1 METVSVLTEPSLIE
15 PPAKPTHPRKKISAK
30 KAAWTQEKKDALA
43 EKMREKWAERR
54 AREATAEPAQE
65 EIAAQ
70 PAAQPSAQPAAQ
82 PTVESGLSPFA
93 LSDEHEF
100 PTSPSLVDRVDVYR
114 TSGSGTP
121 TLIGSG
127 KPGSALMDTVPA
139 DPVATLV
146 EPPAL
151 PGTPLSSYRR
161 CPCLAVLPG
170 RVCSFCYGTHW
181 MKFCSKCA
189 GEGRI
194 QITVRQGA
202 ERSQP
207 CGHCNGRGTLPAN
220 MKEIGEAIRLA
231 EEFAASPEGH
241 SSIIDD
247 PSSAPTTE
255 FRRAVKLPGIGVTAI
270 KRGGTLAARRK
281 DRLRNEQRKQKRVA
295 GKQAGQGTAATAATN

>member
-1 METVSVLTEPSLIE
+1 MSTALAQPPALETIPALTESSLIE

-54 AREATAEPAQE
+54 AREATTEPAQE

-70 PAAQPSAQPAAQ
+70 PSAQPSAQPAAQ

-93 LSDEHEF
+93 LSDDHEF
-100 PTSPSLVDRVDVYR
+100 PTSPSLA
-114 TSGSGTP
+114 
-121 TLIGSG
+121 
-127 KPGSALMDTVPA
+127 KSATTTTATAFPSSPLAPS

-151 PGTPLSSYRR
+151 PGTPLSSHRR

-170 RVCSFCYGTHW
+170 RVCTFCYGTHW
-181 MKFCSKCA
+181 TKFCSKCA

-194 QITVRQGA
+194 QLTVRQGA

-241 SSIIDD
+241 SLIIDD
-247 PSSAPTTE
+247 PAPAPTE

-281 DRLRNEQRKQKRVA
+281 DRLRNEQRKQKRVE
-295 GKQAGQGTAATAATN
+295 GKQAGQGTATAETAAN